1 LSWTFKD
8 NFQYTCSVGNKI
20 TVEGS
25 YQLTGNDDKILVL
38 TSHSGN
44 SINRYTITTLT
55 ESELTLN
62 GNAENTN
69 LVLHFKPNL

>member
-1 LSWTFKD
+1 
-8 NFQYTCSVGNKI
+8 VGNKI